1 MLFSKNLNNPTV
13 LKGEFLHHY
22 RPNWV
27 ATMLV
32 KRRKVMIM
40 KLSKKK
46 RIEKISDRAIITI
59 PIDIMMMN
67 QEEKEKEE
75 FYY

>member
-1 MLFSKNLNNPTV
+1 
-13 LKGEFLHHY
+13 
-22 RPNWV
+22 
-27 ATMLV
+27 
-32 KRRKVMIM
+32 MIM